1 MTQEKETLA
10 SELAKARE
18 DERFFSNAAKP
29 ERELWVAREFLTSL
43 KVSYS
48 DAELSTTPQDSD
60 ADVLF
65 RDARFQI
72 KEIPEPELRRS
83 EQLRSYRLRA
93 ESATCVEDL
102 VEPAVAHDII
112 LSNAYLLIL
121 ECASS
126 TRYAPAVKANLD
138 LLCYVTRTRSG
149 LGSEKEKRQLED
161 AGWRSI
167 SCLYGSHALVLSAAA
182 NAPSFLKC

>member
-1 MTQEKETLA
+1 MSQEEEILA

-29 ERELWVAREFLTSL
+29 ERELWVAKEFLATL

-48 DAELSTTPQDSD
+48 DAELSVTPQYSD

-83 EQLRSYRLRA
+83 TELRSYRLRA
-93 ESATCVEDL
+93 ESATCLEDL
-102 VEPAVAHDII
+102 VEPAEARDII
-112 LSNAYLLIL
+112 LSNAYQLIL
-121 ECASS
+121 DCAS
-126 TRYAPAVKANLD
+126 TTKYAPAVKASLD
-138 LLCYVTRTRSG
+138 LLCYVTRTYSG
-149 LGSEKEKRQLED
+149 LGTEEEKRQLENK
-161 AGWRSI
+161 GWRSI
-167 SCLYGSHALVLSAAA
+167 SCLYGSRALLLFAAA
-182 NAPSFLKC
+182 NAPAFLKC